1 MEKHCWR
8 NFSLLDSSIERS
20 RNTFEIETRI
30 GYCCRNRLSAEWS
43 LTKVFLFGRPMR
55 LIEDAS
61 SGCGKI
67 KNANVSVPSTLQHF
81 SSFMN
86 RVSVPDIR
94 PFSKGKWPRRVK
106 ERSKEFQK
114 LLKIHLKVRSR
125 LEIVKIWK
133 DNGLQKSFL
142 TRDTNTFW
150 SISF

>member
-1 MEKHCWR
+1 MGQVEKHCWG
-8 NFSLLDSSIERS
+8 NFSFSIERS

-43 LTKVFLFGRPMR
+43 LTKVFPFGRPMR

-86 RVSVPDIR
+86 SWRFSIRYSSIFQRKMVSKSQGEIER
-94 PFSKGKWPRRVK
+94 ISEAWNSSWRFSWRFDRD
-106 ERSKEFQK
+106 
-114 LLKIHLKVRSR
+114 SR
-125 LEIVKIWK
+125 WWIWK
-133 DNGLQKSFL
+133 DNGLQEFEYFLIDSF
-142 TRDTNTFW
+142 
-150 SISF
+150 

>member
-1 MEKHCWR
+1 MIIQEGITNIYEKKRGAHGADGKTLLGE
-8 NFSLLDSSIERS
+8 FQFLDSSIERS

-55 LIEDAS
+55 LIEDVS

-86 RVSVPDIR
+86 RVSVPDTR

-106 ERSKEFQK
+106 KRSKEF
-114 LLKIHLKVRSR
+114 
-125 LEIVKIWK
+125 
-133 DNGLQKSFL
+133 
-142 TRDTNTFW
+142 
-150 SISF
+150 